1 MGLNSLFHFG
11 FDLTLVAMLLAALRH
26 NTGYVFAF
34 EQTSGISNYVH
45 RMLGWGEWCYNRFVN
60 YAVGSQYFRKQ
71 LRSDGF
77 TTRSPREIEELGRS
91 SRRSRSRVAE

>member
-1 MGLNSLFHFG
+1 MNIHSLVHFG
-11 FDLTLVAMLLAALRH
+11 FDLTLVAMLLAALRQ

-34 EQTSGISNYVH
+34 ELTSGISQYVH
-45 RMLGWGEWCYNRFVN
+45 RMLGWGEWCYSKFVN

-77 TTRSPREIEELGRS
+77 TTRSAREIEELGRS
-91 SRRSRSRVAE
+91 SRSARNRRVE